1 MVLWDRGKEVEKMR
15 TILKSLLVCSLL
27 FLAVASLE
35 GRSSEEQIG
44 KEWVRMVEH
53 KREKFHEKRLQG
65 LCQELELSKEQEE
78 KVSQIMKKGW
88 EKIRKEMK
96 KMRKRTRS
104 IKKENDR
111 QIERLLTPEQLEK
124 FKELKE
130 ETKRRKEKRIKK
142 GYKKS
147 EE

>member
-1 MVLWDRGKEVEKMR
+1 MVLWDRGKEVGKMK
-15 TILKSLLVCSLL
+15 TILKSLIVCSLL
-27 FLAVASLE
+27 FLGFASLE

-53 KREKFHEKRLQG
+53 KREKFHEKRLQR

-96 KMRKRTRS
+96 KMRKRTLS

-111 QIERLLTPEQLEK
+111 QIEKLLTPEQLEK

>member
-1 MVLWDRGKEVEKMR
+1 MK
-15 TILKSLLVCSLL
+15 TILKSLIVCSLL
-27 FLAVASLE
+27 FLAVASLG

-53 KREKFHEKRLQG
+53 KREKFHEKHLQR

-88 EKIRKEMK
+88 EKIRKEMR
-96 KMRKRTRS
+96 KMKERVLA
-104 IKKENDR
+104 IKKDSDR
-111 QIERLLTPEQLEK
+111 RIERLLTPEQLEK

>member
-1 MVLWDRGKEVEKMR
+1 MR

-35 GRSSEEQIG
+35 GRSGKEQIG

-53 KREKFHEKRLQG
+53 KKEKFHEKRLQR

-96 KMRKRTRS
+96 KMKKRTLS

-111 QIERLLTPEQLEK
+111 QIEKLLTPEQLEK

>member
-1 MVLWDRGKEVEKMR
+1 MK

-35 GRSSEEQIG
+35 GRSGKEQIG
-44 KEWVRMVEH
+44 KEWVSMVEH
-53 KREKFHEKRLQG
+53 KKEKFHEKRLQR

-88 EKIRKEMK
+88 EKIRKEMR
-96 KMRKRTRS
+96 KMKERVLA
-104 IKKENDR
+104 IKKDSDR
-111 QIERLLTPEQLEK
+111 RIERLLTPEQLEK

>member
-1 MVLWDRGKEVEKMR
+1 MR

-53 KREKFHEKRLQG
+53 KREKFHEKRLQR

-88 EKIRKEMK
+88 EKIQEEMK
-96 KMRKRTRS
+96 KMKKRVLA
-104 IKKENDR
+104 IKKNSDR
-111 QIERLLTPEQLEK
+111 RIEKLLTPGQLEK

-130 ETKRRKEKRIKK
+130 ELKKRKEKRIKK
-142 GYKKS
+142 GYKKR

>member
-1 MVLWDRGKEVEKMR
+1 MKI
-15 TILKSLLVCSLL
+15 ILKSLMVCSLL
-27 FLAVASLE
+27 FLTVAGLE
-35 GRSSEEQIG
+35 GGSSEEQIG

-53 KREKFHEKRLQG
+53 KREKFHQRCLQR

-96 KMRKRTRS
+96 KMKEKVFA
-104 IKKENDR
+104 IKKGSDS
-111 QIERLLTPEQLEK
+111 QIEKLLTPEQLER

-130 ETKRRKEKRIKK
+130 GLKKRREKRIKE
-142 GYKKS
+142 GYKKRK
-147 EE
+147 E

>member
-1 MVLWDRGKEVEKMR
+1 MKI
-15 TILKSLLVCSLL
+15 ILRSLIVCSLF
-27 FLAVASLE
+27 FLTVGGLE
-35 GRSSEEQIG
+35 GRGGEEQIG

-53 KREKFHEKRLQG
+53 KREKFHEKRLQM

-88 EKIRKEMK
+88 EKIHKEMR
-96 KMRKRTRS
+96 KMKVRVLA
-104 IKKENDR
+104 IKKDSDR
-111 QIERLLTPEQLEK
+111 QIEKLLTPEQLER

-130 ETKRRKEKRIKK
+130 ETKKRKEKRIKK
-142 GYKKS
+142 GYKKG

>member
-1 MVLWDRGKEVEKMR
+1 MK

-53 KREKFHEKRLQG
+53 KREKFHEKRLQR

-88 EKIRKEMK
+88 EKIQEEMK
-96 KMRKRTRS
+96 KMKKRVLA
-104 IKKENDR
+104 IKKNSDR
-111 QIERLLTPEQLEK
+111 RIEKLLTPGQLEK

-130 ETKRRKEKRIKK
+130 ELKKRRKKRIKE
-142 GYKKS
+142 GHKKR

>member
-1 MVLWDRGKEVEKMR
+1 MALWDRGKEVGKMKI
-15 TILKSLLVCSLL
+15 ILKSLMICSLL
-27 FLAVASLE
+27 FLGVASSK
-35 GRSSEEQIG
+35 GRSNEEQIG

-53 KREKFHEKRLQG
+53 KGGRFHEKRLQR

-78 KVSQIMKKGW
+78 KVSQVMKKGW
-88 EKIRKEMK
+88 ERIQKEME
-96 KMRKRTRS
+96 KMKERVLA
-104 IKKENDR
+104 IKKDSDR
-111 QIERLLTPEQLEK
+111 QIEKLLTTEQLEK

-142 GYKKS
+142 DYKKS